1 VEGSDAIDV
10 ELTSPAGKVSHRFYD
25 AATYLLVKTFKSE
38 EVPGRGTMTQQQY
51 YKSYQTVDGVKVAG
65 EQLLDLGQ
73 MKMNIKYT
81 DIKANQGLKTSDL
94 K

>member
-1 VEGSDAIDV
+1 
-10 ELTSPAGKVSHRFYD
+10 
-25 AATYLLVKTFKSE
+25 
-38 EVPGRGTMTQQQY
+38 MTQQQY
-51 YKSYQTVDGVKVAG
+51 YKSYQTVDGVKIAG